1 MYTKIVN
8 FFSGLRKNSG
18 AVQEEERISHLPSVV
33 GREGVIHEFSDTW
46 IFVSNWAAIELDQ
59 ARERNDSHKRDA
71 VQTAALRGRIEL
83 LKELLELPRPKE
95 RRRRSAADQE
105 HFE

>member
-1 MYTKIVN
+1 MYTKIVS
-8 FFSGLRKNSG
+8 FFFNLRKTKD
-18 AVQEEERISHLPSVV
+18 VKQEEERISHLPSVA

-46 IFVSNWAAIELDQ
+46 IFVTNWATAELEQ